1 VCAAGDRRGLSVV
14 VRVSGRFVTR
24 TRNLLSVI
32 GPLVL
37 LSAASAQTKFDACS
51 LITRDEI
58 EAVQGEPVTDT
69 KSSAPDRPAFSV
81 AQCFYTVATFPKS
94 VSLEVTRRDPKNPAG
109 DGPRDHWKKLFSP
122 ATRENDG
129 KAENGMES
137 SPPLRVKGIG
147 DEAFWIGNAITGGLY
162 VLKNDAYF
170 RISIGGSEDP
180 SIKIEKATTLAR
192 KAIPRL

>member
-1 VCAAGDRRGLSVV
+1 MTQPRI
-14 VRVSGRFVTR
+14 
-24 TRNLLSVI
+24 LLSLI

-51 LITRDEI
+51 LITRGEI

-69 KSSAPDRPAFSV
+69 KSSAPDRPAFDV
-81 AQCFYTVATFPKS
+81 AQCFYTVATFTKS
-94 VSLEVTRRDPKNPAG
+94 VSLEVTRRDPKNPAE
-109 DGPRDHWKKLFSP
+109 DGPRDQWKKMFRP
-122 ATRENDG
+122 AARKSDEQ
-129 KAENGMES
+129 ES
-137 SPPLRVKGIG
+137 SPPLQVKGVG

-170 RISIGGSEDP
+170 RIGIGGSEDR
-180 SIKIEKATTLAR
+180 SVKIEKATTLAR

>member
-1 VCAAGDRRGLSVV
+1 
-14 VRVSGRFVTR
+14 
-24 TRNLLSVI
+24 VI

-37 LSAASAQTKFDACS
+37 LSAASAQAKSDACS
-51 LITRDEI
+51 LITRGEI

-69 KSSAPDRPAFSV
+69 KSSAPDRPAFAVS
-81 AQCFYTVATFPKS
+81 QCFYTLATFTKS

-109 DGPRDHWKKLFSP
+109 NGPRDQWKRLFHP
-122 ATRENDG
+122 ATRNDE

-137 SPPLRVKGIG
+137 SPPLQVKGIG

-170 RISIGGSEDP
+170 RISIGGSEDR
-180 SIKIEKATTLAR
+180 SVKIEKATTLAR